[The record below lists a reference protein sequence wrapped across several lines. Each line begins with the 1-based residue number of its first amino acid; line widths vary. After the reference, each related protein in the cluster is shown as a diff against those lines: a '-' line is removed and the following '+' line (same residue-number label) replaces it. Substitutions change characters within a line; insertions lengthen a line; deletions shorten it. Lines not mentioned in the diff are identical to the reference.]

1 MRLKINTI
9 ALVAASCFLL
19 GSCDLIEYHPYD
31 VRITGETDINAK
43 NIKRIEDS
51 CKDKNTIRFV
61 SMGDTQRWHDETE
74 DFVKHINKRNDI
86 DFVLHGGDV
95 SDFGLT
101 KEFLWQRDILN
112 KLTVP
117 YVVLIGN
124 HDCVGTGED
133 VYRKVFGET
142 NFSFIAGDVKFVCL
156 NTNAMEFDYS
166 RPIPDFDFIE
176 MELTNLKDEFSKTVI
191 SMHASPYSDV
201 FNNNSAKPFQYYV
214 RQFPDLQFCTVAHDH
229 NVTVTDL
236 FDDGIIYYGSTNIKD
251 RCYLLFTITPD
262 SYEYEVLYY

>member
-1 MRLKINTI
+1 MNAKFNTM
-9 ALVAASCFLL
+9 ACLAVCCMLL

-43 NIKRIEDS
+43 NIELIEYQ
-51 CKDKNTIRFV
+51 CKEKTTIKFAV
-61 SMGDTQRWHDETE
+61 MGDSQRWYDETE
-74 DFVKHINKRNDI
+74 DFVKHVNLRTDI
-86 DFVLHGGDV
+86 DFVIHGGDV

-112 KLTVP
+112 KLNMP

-133 VYRKVFGET
+133 VYRKVFGNT

-156 NTNAMEFDYS
+156 NTNAMEYDYS
-166 RPIPDFDFIE
+166 HPIPDFEF
-176 MELTNLKDEFSKTVI
+176 MEYELSDRETEFSKTVI

-201 FNNNSAKPFQYYV
+201 FNNNVAKSFQYYV
-214 RQFPDLQFCTVAHDH
+214 RQYPNLQFCTVAHDH
-229 NVTVTDL
+229 NVTETDVY
-236 FDDGIIYYGSTNIKD
+236 DDGIIYYGSTCMKD
-251 RCYLLFTITPD
+251 RCYLIFTITPD
-262 SYEYEVLYY
+262 GYEYEVLYY